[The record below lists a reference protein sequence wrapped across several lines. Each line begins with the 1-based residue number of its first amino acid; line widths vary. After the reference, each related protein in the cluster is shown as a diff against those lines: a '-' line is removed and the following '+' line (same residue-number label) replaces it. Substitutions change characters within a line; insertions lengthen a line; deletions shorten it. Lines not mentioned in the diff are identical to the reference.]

1 MNIGKVYGSEK
12 FSLVVFTSQVTEMA
26 RHSFWVEIDRKNRSV
41 HTRKA
46 CKFSAQ
52 VFTTSDVFQIYLK
65 SSQSQSVFQLFS
77 NRYIVFILF
86 VCGNFGLALLIALL
100 PVFW

>member
-1 MNIGKVYGSEK
+1 
-12 FSLVVFTSQVTEMA
+12 MA
-26 RHSFWVEIDRKNRSV
+26 RQSFWVEIDPKNRSV

-52 VFTTSDVFQIYLK
+52 VFTTFDVFQIYLK

-77 NRYIVFILF
+77 SGCIVFILF
-86 VCGNFGLALLIALL
+86 VCGNFGLAALL
-100 PVFW
+100 PVF